1 MNNGIPLETGAQGAS
16 GGESR
21 GPGTATGAPV
31 KFRPRWF
38 YRERMIQR
46 RIEYLLA
53 KRTLHRLIHAE
64 LRAMGLRDKRV
75 RVELRAAQMRLASTK

>member
-1 MNNGIPLETGAQGAS
+1 MLVS
-16 GGESR
+16 GEVAIVPSR
-21 GPGTATGAPV
+21 AG

-38 YRERMIQR
+38 YRERMIHR